1 MTLSLL
7 DQPQDAP
14 EPADTTLLPPPA
26 GWPAPP
32 AAAVYHELLGE
43 IVTRIAP
50 HTEADP
56 AAILTQLLVAFG
68 AAVGRGAWF
77 TVEATRH
84 HPNQFMLLCGDS
96 SKARKGSS
104 WDHVRRLLA
113 SVDPSIE
120 QRILTG
126 LSSGEGLIWAVRD
139 PTAQD
144 PGITDQRLL
153 IIEPEFA
160 SVLKAAS
167 REISTLSPTLRAAW
181 DGRPLAILTR
191 TSPAHA
197 TQAHIALIGHITQT
211 ELRRHTTQVELA
223 NGYLNRILIVACRRQ
238 RLLPEGGH
246 HDPLA
251 GTGLTRLLAATL
263 KHAQTAGQVHLDP
276 DARELWHDAYRQLAR
291 PLPGVLGQITARAEA
306 HTIRLA
312 LLYTLADGKRQIG
325 PQHLHAALALHDY
338 ATRSAAWALNGATGQ
353 PLAEQIHAVLQAHP
367 AGLTRSQISDT
378 LKHNQPAGQTDHALH
393 ALQTAGRATVTQ
405 IATGGR
411 PAQLWTAS
419 THPTPPP
426 DHAPPDPDLAA
437 NPRRTAGAVTERSE
451 GKRAKRP

>member
-1 MTLSLL
+1 M
-7 DQPQDAP
+7 
-14 EPADTTLLPPPA
+14 LPPPA

-211 ELRRHTTQVELA
+211 ELRRHTT
-223 NGYLNRILIVACRRQ
+223 RSSS
-238 RLLPEGGH
+238 P
-246 HDPLA
+246 
-251 GTGLTRLLAATL
+251 
-263 KHAQTAGQVHLDP
+263 TA
-276 DARELWHDAYRQLAR
+276 
-291 PLPGVLGQITARAEA
+291 I
-306 HTIRLA
+306 
-312 LLYTLADGKRQIG
+312 
-325 PQHLHAALALHDY
+325 
-338 ATRSAAWALNGATGQ
+338 
-353 PLAEQIHAVLQAHP
+353 
-367 AGLTRSQISDT
+367 
-378 LKHNQPAGQTDHALH
+378 
-393 ALQTAGRATVTQ
+393 
-405 IATGGR
+405 
-411 PAQLWTAS
+411 
-419 THPTPPP
+419 
-426 DHAPPDPDLAA
+426 
-437 NPRRTAGAVTERSE
+437 
-451 GKRAKRP
+451 